1 VVAKYV
7 GIITSASTWDDF
19 VALKDDPA
27 ATLDQVSSALTSLVF
42 SAAVTA
48 GFRVRTLSSAPA
60 PARRPLPP
68 RTNSSFKCWHDNECK
83 RLQQAARAIPTDTAD
98 PAAAAQRA
106 GLLRHYRRRVT
117 RLLRQHKIAHA
128 VEQLRLWRKDTAGF
142 WRNYRP
148 ASASCPVTP
157 AAAAAYF
164 DQ

>member
-1 VVAKYV
+1 MCGVH
-7 GIITSASTWDDF
+7 TWDDF

-27 ATLDQVSSALTSLVF
+27 ATLDQVSSALTSLIF

-83 RLQQAARAIPTDTAD
+83 RLQQAARAIPTDTTD

-106 GLLRHYRRRVT
+106 ELLRRYRRRT
-117 RLLRQHKIAHA
+117 TSLLRKHKLAHA
-128 VEQLRLWRKDTAGF
+128 MEQLRLWRKDSTVFSG
-142 WRNYRP
+142 NYRP
-148 ASASCPVTP
+148 ASSIAPSRRAPQRPTSSRR
-157 AAAAAYF
+157 
-164 DQ
+164 